1 MGQCASQLV
10 LPTGPGQNKKIPGS
24 QRILAFNQDRSRGLR
39 RPSLSAQFATFHNIC
54 KTSTKHRHNIAQQH
68 CTSLHYI
75 TQHYI
80 GKTLH
85 SGQEE
90 QTGNEQFLDF
100 CISTNPKIQNQ
111 KMVQIQSFTVCTEA
125 KYMCLN
131 FISWS
136 HKMGFAPE
144 SYPQCIPSHPIP
156 SHPNE
161 AKFLERTI
169 TGILYMPNSNCHKG
183 TSN

>member
-1 MGQCASQLV
+1 MCESISQLV
-10 LPTGPGQNKKIPGS
+10 FS

-39 RPSLSAQFATFHNIC
+39 RPSWPAQWATFHNIC
-54 KTSTKHRHNIAQQH
+54 KTSTNIG
-68 CTSLHYI
+68 TSLHYI
-75 TQHYI
+75 AHHYT
-80 GKTLH
+80 TLH
-85 SGQEE
+85 RWTGE

-144 SYPQCIPSHPIP
+144 LYPQCIRSHPIP
-156 SHPNE
+156 MRQ
-161 AKFLERTI
+161 KFWKEQLLVYYICPIATATKAPAI
-169 TGILYMPNSNCHKG
+169 N
-183 TSN
+183 